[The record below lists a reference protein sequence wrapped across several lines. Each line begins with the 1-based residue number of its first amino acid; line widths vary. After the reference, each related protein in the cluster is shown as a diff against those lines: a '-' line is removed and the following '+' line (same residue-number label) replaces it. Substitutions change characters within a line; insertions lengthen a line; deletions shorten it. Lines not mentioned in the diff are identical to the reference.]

1 VAVIGR
7 SRQGAADCNDRHT
20 WPSLP
25 SPALSHQGSYLGLS
39 CRLERRRRTIIVN
52 GATQTMPDWSAW
64 SQEAVRLMQE
74 RNDAW
79 IRRYGLEGRR
89 YQRSL
94 DEAQLRFT
102 SESDEVTCDIC
113 VIGSVSRSEGTFSWA
128 WSNETIPSCARRG
141 LASVRDFG
149 ETHALEFL
157 ISPQWPGS
165 RPEGLEMAAVA
176 GRVLDADGVWIAE
189 TGDLTLF
196 FALSNFRRHPG
207 E

>member
-52 GATQTMPDWSAW
+52 GATQTTPDWSAW

-74 RNDAW
+74 RDDAW

-89 YQRSL
+89 YQWSL

-102 SESDEVTCDIC
+102 SESDEATCDIC
-113 VIGSVSRSEGTFSWA
+113 VIGSVSRSEGTFSWGVVERNN
-128 WSNETIPSCARRG
+128 SVLCTPRLGKRPRFRRD
-141 LASVRDFG
+141 SRSR
-149 ETHALEFL
+149 
-157 ISPQWPGS
+157 ISDQP
-165 RPEGLEMAAVA
+165 AVA
-176 GRVLDADGVWIAE
+176 R
-189 TGDLTLF
+189 
-196 FALSNFRRHPG
+196 
-207 E
+207 